1 MQRMARSV
9 LPTQKL
15 LLAHH
20 SHMKAPVTKAAQTP
34 TQKLEVLLL
43 RDLEESVGRQGNLS
57 EEITVVVRVSLTKSK
72 TLVNGPSYD

>member
-20 SHMKAPVTKAAQTP
+20 SHMKASYMYQPIISN
-34 TQKLEVLLL
+34 LLL
-43 RDLEESVGRQGNLS
+43 KQPKRPPRS
-57 EEITVVVRVSLTKSK
+57 
-72 TLVNGPSYD
+72 